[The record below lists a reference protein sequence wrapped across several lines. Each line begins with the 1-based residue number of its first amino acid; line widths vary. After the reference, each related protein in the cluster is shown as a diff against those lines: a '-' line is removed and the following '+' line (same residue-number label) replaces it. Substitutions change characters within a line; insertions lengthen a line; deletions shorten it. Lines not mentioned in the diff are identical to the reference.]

1 MGDVFGMNEAI
12 SQANAMSQ
20 GVLDHNKNVD
30 VFKKIWDV

>member
-20 GVLDHNKNVD
+20 GVLDHNTHVD
-30 VFKKIWDV
+30 EF